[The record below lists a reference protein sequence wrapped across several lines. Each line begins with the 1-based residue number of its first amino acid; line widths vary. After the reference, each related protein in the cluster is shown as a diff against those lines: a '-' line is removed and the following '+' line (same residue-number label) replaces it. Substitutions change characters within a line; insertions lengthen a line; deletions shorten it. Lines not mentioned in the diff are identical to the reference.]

1 MTTSCAPSARSRSLG
16 LTLAFVSWLGL
27 YAPRAR
33 AENSLT
39 YKYEDYSEA
48 NDRMA
53 VTTQSALLEQDLGRD
68 IRLKVQGVT
77 DAIVGATPN
86 GQPAPAGSDQ
96 VVLTH
101 MNERRHEWSLDLSR
115 QIARWNLAGSYAN
128 SRESDY
134 RSQGWSLNVRGD
146 FNEKNTT
153 LLLGLGGTSDDVK
166 VFFQTPWARK
176 RSLDFAAGVT
186 QLLDANTSVAFNLSF
201 SRASGYLADQYK
213 LVQKSIEVG
222 PGIFLP
228 FTFGENRPDERTK
241 WIALASVNRA
251 LPAADAA
258 IEAGYRFYH
267 DTFGTDSHTIEF
279 SWLQKL
285 GAHLVLIPHVRLY
298 TQTAA
303 DFYFY
308 RLDATSI
315 TPTSGAPRP
324 GGPFYSSDYR
334 LSDLRTTTLALKAV
348 VTLTSRWQFDAEFAR
363 YDMRGRDSVTPAS
376 AYPRANVV
384 TLGAKFSW

>member
-1 MTTSCAPSARSRSLG
+1 MTTSCAPSARARSLG

-48 NDRMA
+48 NDRIA

-134 RSQGWSLNVRGD
+134 RSQGWSLNMRGD

-186 QLLDANTSVAFNLSF
+186 QLLDANTSVALNLSF

-251 LPAADAA
+251 LPAVDAA

-267 DTFGTDSHTIEF
+267 DTFGTDSHTVEF

-285 GAHLVLIPHVRLY
+285 GAHVVLIPHVRLY

-363 YDMRGRDSVTPAS
+363 YDMRGRDSVTPGS

>member
-1 MTTSCAPSARSRSLG
+1 MTTSCVPSTRARSLG
-16 LTLAFVSWLGL
+16 LTLAFASWLGL

-48 NDRMA
+48 NDRIA

-68 IRLKVQGVT
+68 IRLKIQGVT

-101 MNERRHEWSLDLSR
+101 MNERRDEWSLDLSR
-115 QIARWNLAGSYAN
+115 QLAHWNLAGSYAN

-134 RSQGWSLNVRGD
+134 RSQGWSLNMRGD
-146 FNEKNTT
+146 FNEKNTA
-153 LLLGLGGTSDDVK
+153 LLLGVGGTSDDVK
-166 VFFQTPWARK
+166 VLFQTPWARK

-186 QLLDANTSVAFNLSF
+186 QLLDANTSVALNLSF

-241 WIALASVNRA
+241 WIALASLNRA

-258 IEAGYRFYH
+258 IEASYRFYH
-267 DTFGTDSHTIEF
+267 DTFGTDSHTVEF

-285 GAHLVLIPHVRLY
+285 GAHVVLVPHVRLY
-298 TQTAA
+298 TQSAA
-303 DFYFY
+303 DFYHY

-315 TPTSGAPRP
+315 VPPGGAPRP
-324 GGPFYSSDYR
+324 NGPFYSSDYR
-334 LSDLRTTTLALKAV
+334 LSELRSTTFALKAV
-348 VTLTSRWQFDAEFAR
+348 ATLSSRWQLDAEFAR

-376 AYPRANVV
+376 AYPRANIV

>member
-1 MTTSCAPSARSRSLG
+1 MTTSCAPSARARSLG
-16 LTLAFVSWLGL
+16 LTLAFVLWLGL

-48 NDRMA
+48 NDRIA

-134 RSQGWSLNVRGD
+134 RSQGWSLNMRGD

-241 WIALASVNRA
+241 WIVLASVNRA

-267 DTFGTDSHTIEF
+267 DTFGTDSHTVEF

-285 GAHLVLIPHVRLY
+285 GAHVVLIPHVRLY

-324 GGPFYSSDYR
+324 GGPLYSSDYR

-348 VTLTSRWQFDAEFAR
+348 VTLTNRWQFDAEFAR

>member
-1 MTTSCAPSARSRSLG
+1 MTTSCAPSTRSRSLG
-16 LTLAFVSWLGL
+16 LALAFAAWLVL
-27 YAPRAR
+27 SSPRAR
-33 AENSLT
+33 AENALT

-48 NDRMA
+48 NDRIA

-68 IRLKVQGVT
+68 IRLKIQGVT

-101 MNERRHEWSLDLSR
+101 MNERRNEWSLDLSR
-115 QIARWNLAGSYAN
+115 QLAHWNLAGSYAN

-134 RSQGWSLNVRGD
+134 RSQGWSLNALGD
-146 FNEKNTT
+146 FNDKNTT

-166 VFFQTPWARK
+166 VLFQTPWARK

-186 QLLDANTSVAFNLSF
+186 QLLDANTSVALNLSF

-241 WIALASVNRA
+241 WVALASLNRA

-258 IEAGYRFYH
+258 IEASYRFYH
-267 DTFGTDSHTIEF
+267 DTFGTESHTVEF
-279 SWLQKL
+279 SWLQKF
-285 GAHLVLIPHVRLY
+285 GAHVVLIPHVRLY
-298 TQTAA
+298 TQSAA
-303 DFYFY
+303 DFYHY

-315 TPTSGAPRP
+315 VPTGGAPRP
-324 GGPFYSSDYR
+324 SGPFYSSDYR

-348 VTLTSRWQFDAEFAR
+348 VTLTNRWQFDAEFAR

-376 AYPRANVV
+376 AYPRANIV